1 MIRTQSCRPRA
12 GAVGRVA
19 VILGLALAVAACQAA
34 APTAPAK
41 PAEKPP
47 AAQPAPQPAPVAQ
60 PAAKPAEKPASVQPA
75 KPAAQAPKP
84 VAKELKKIV
93 FSTAG
98 AGNIYAPLHIA
109 LFRDF
114 FKEEGLDAE
123 LIEAQGA
130 PQAGQMLLAGNAQL
144 GFMPVSTVID
154 AVQRNQPVVAV
165 FGIMNQNVNQF
176 GVSKAWAEKQG
187 LTTQMSIAER
197 MQRLKGAKV
206 GIVSPK
212 SGSDDVARFMLREYG
227 GLDPDRDTT
236 LLPLGASPNFP
247 AALAKGQMDA
257 FSVVSP
263 AVETMIVRDGAVLVA
278 NLASGEVPALRGQLF
293 IVAAAR
299 RETLDKQ
306 SELIVA
312 ALRALLRGQRF
323 LHDHSEE
330 ARQLL
335 WERKFRGIERPVWDL
350 AWKNHIGGFAKS
362 PVMEA
367 EGYRIN
373 FTLLE
378 KARGEKVPEIPFDKV
393 VDNALATQMA
403 RAAPR

>member
-1 MIRTQSCRPRA
+1 
-12 GAVGRVA
+12 
-19 VILGLALAVAACQAA
+19 
-34 APTAPAK
+34 
-41 PAEKPP
+41 
-47 AAQPAPQPAPVAQ
+47 
-60 PAAKPAEKPASVQPA
+60 
-75 KPAAQAPKP
+75 
-84 VAKELKKIV
+84 
-93 FSTAG
+93 
-98 AGNIYAPLHIA
+98 
-109 LFRDF
+109 
-114 FKEEGLDAE
+114 
-123 LIEAQGA
+123 
-130 PQAGQMLLAGNAQL
+130 
-144 GFMPVSTVID
+144 
-154 AVQRNQPVVAV
+154 
-165 FGIMNQNVNQF
+165 
-176 GVSKAWAEKQG
+176 
-187 LTTQMSIAER
+187 
-197 MQRLKGAKV
+197 
-206 GIVSPK
+206 
-212 SGSDDVARFMLREYG
+212 
-227 GLDPDRDTT
+227 
-236 LLPLGASPNFP
+236 
-247 AALAKGQMDA
+247 
-257 FSVVSP
+257 
-263 AVETMIVRDGAVLVA
+263 
-278 NLASGEVPALRGQLF
+278 PALRGQLF

-393 VDNALATQMA
+393 VDNALATQIA